1 MGIDGTEFTTGYIEP
16 GIIPMFKILRQD
28 GTLIDLLGGFPA
40 WQNNET
46 FIVSGSDYYS
56 TIPVEFVL
64 DNIYPNPFNPST
76 NISFAVPID
85 AHVEISIYDINGRL
99 VKSLV
104 NNVLSAGYYEIEWNA
119 SNESSGVYILKMQS
133 DGFIDT
139 QKMMLIK

>member
-1 MGIDGTEFTTGYIEP
+1 
-16 GIIPMFKILRQD
+16 MFKILRQD

-133 DGFIDT
+133 EGFVDN